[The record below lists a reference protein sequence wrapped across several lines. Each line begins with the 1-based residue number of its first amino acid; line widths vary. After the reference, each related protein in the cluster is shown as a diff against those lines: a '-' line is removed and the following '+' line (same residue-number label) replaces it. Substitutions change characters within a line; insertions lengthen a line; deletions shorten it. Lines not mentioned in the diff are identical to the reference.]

1 MIYIPTAYQVKMGDD
16 YDVSG
21 KSLMTIQQRVES
33 IEGIIKVK
41 VAHTLPDNTVVLV
54 QMTPDVVELVDG
66 LPIQN
71 IQWDTEGGF
80 MHYFKVLTI
89 QVPRLKADYN
99 GNTGIVIL
107 KAAS

>member
-1 MIYIPTAYQVKMGDD
+1 
-16 YDVSG
+16 
-21 KSLMTIQQRVES
+21 
-33 IEGIIKVK
+33 
-41 VAHTLPDNTVVLV
+41 
-54 QMTPDVVELVDG
+54 VVELVDG